1 MSDAAMISAN
11 TGMSSWRRTY
21 RRARELLERV
31 PFSLIQLAMRIAIG
45 FVFFNAGLL
54 KARSFD
60 FAIKLF
66 AQEYKLPL
74 IPQEFAARIAMLSEL
89 SFPVL
94 LFLGLGTRLAT
105 LPLLAMTLV
114 IVTLVYP
121 SSWVESLLWASV
133 LLTLLTR
140 GAGVFSL
147 DYIIERW
154 LTHREREPGRVPD
167 AMARPAA

>member
-1 MSDAAMISAN
+1 MSDVTMAVAN
-11 TGMSSWRRTY
+11 TETPSWRRTY

-74 IPQEFAARIAMLSEL
+74 IPPELAARLAMISEL

-94 LFLGLGTRLAT
+94 LFLGLGTRFAT

-154 LTHREREPGRVPD
+154 LARREQEPEHAPD

>member
-1 MSDAAMISAN
+1 MSDAMVTTMTVLPA
-11 TGMSSWRRTY
+11 WRRVYTDV
-21 RRARELLERV
+21 RALLERV
-31 PFSLIQLAMRIAIG
+31 PFSLIQLSMRIAIG

-74 IPQEFAARIAMLSEL
+74 IPPELAARLAMISEL
-89 SFPVL
+89 SFPIL

-121 SSWVESLLWASV
+121 ASWVESLLWASV

-140 GAGVFSL
+140 GGGALSL
-147 DYIIERW
+147 DYVIERW
-154 LTHREREPGRVPD
+154 LARREQ
-167 AMARPAA
+167 AAGGT

>member
-74 IPQEFAARIAMLSEL
+74 IPPEFAARLAMISEL

>member
-1 MSDAAMISAN
+1 MSDALATTM
-11 TGMSSWRRTY
+11 TTMPTWRRVYTDV
-21 RRARELLERV
+21 RVLLERV
-31 PFSLIQLAMRIAIG
+31 PFSLIQLGMRIAIG

-74 IPQEFAARIAMLSEL
+74 IPPELAARLAMISEL

-94 LFLGLGTRLAT
+94 LFLGLGTRFAT

-121 SSWVESLLWASV
+121 ASWVESLLWASV

-140 GAGVFSL
+140 GGGVLSL
-147 DYIIERW
+147 DYVVERW
-154 LTHREREPGRVPD
+154 L
-167 AMARPAA
+167 ARRGQ

>member
-1 MSDAAMISAN
+1 MTLA
-11 TGMSSWRRTY
+11 SSLPLEAEPAWRRTY
-21 RRARELLERV
+21 LKVRDMLGRV
-31 PFSLIQLAMRIAIG
+31 PFSLIQLGMRVAIG

-60 FAIKLF
+60 FAVKLF
-66 AQEYKLPL
+66 AQEYRLPL
-74 IPQEFAARIAMLSEL
+74 IPPELAARLAMVCEL

-114 IVTLVYP
+114 IVALVYP
-121 SSWVESLLWASV
+121 GSWVESLLWASV

-140 GAGVFSL
+140 GGGRVSL
-147 DYIIERW
+147 DFAIERW
-154 LTHREREPGRVPD
+154 FDRR
-167 AMARPAA
+167 ARATRGEQPRSAQPASR

>member
-74 IPQEFAARIAMLSEL
+74 IPPEVAARLAMISEL

-94 LFLGLGTRLAT
+94 LFLGLGTRIAT

-154 LTHREREPGRVPD
+154 LTHREREPERVPD